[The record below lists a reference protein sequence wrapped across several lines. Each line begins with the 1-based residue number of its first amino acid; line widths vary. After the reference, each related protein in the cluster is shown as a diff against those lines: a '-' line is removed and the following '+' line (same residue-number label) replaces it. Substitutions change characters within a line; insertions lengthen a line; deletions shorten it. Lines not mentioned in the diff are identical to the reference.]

1 MLLFL
6 IYYFFSFCNF
16 IFAGPHWK
24 PHVCEVGS
32 LLKDLYD
39 YYYFDLTL
47 AIEAT
52 DYQYWSNKHLHK
64 HFS

>member
-1 MLLFL
+1 MLLLFL

-32 LLKDLYD
+32 LLKDLY
-39 YYYFDLTL
+39 YYYYYVEYYMWPWQKITLTDLSGC
-47 AIEAT
+47 I
-52 DYQYWSNKHLHK
+52 
-64 HFS
+64 